1 MAEGSKSPTP
11 GGDKGAK
18 LNGAMPNGQTRM
30 KPASPKAP
38 ALPVRH

>member
-1 MAEGSKSPTP
+1 MAEGSAKPTP

-18 LNGAMPNGQTRM
+18 LDAPMPNGQTRM

-38 ALPVRH
+38 AQPVRH